1 MFWRA
6 IDDAVNGPFQPA
18 TMGALLDANY
28 AFLSTNYVVT
38 VGSAAALLS
47 PDQSKSYVPALR
59 NWITNRYSFLTG
71 QLATVAA
78 PFEISNNG
86 GNNFAVTNQ
95 TNLTLFGKAP
105 VPAAKQVS
113 LTYKL
118 KPDGSG
124 TPPDDNLIL
133 AENVNINDLIYYKV
147 RLTDNGTTVK
157 IHGEVSI
164 NGVPQT
170 PPTDPT
176 LLPYFSWR
184 DATFYFKAGCYYP
197 NEPVSGTAKVT
208 FSSLTATHQP

>member
-71 QLATVAA
+71 QLASVAA

-86 GNNFAVTNQ
+86 GINFAVTNQ
-95 TNLTLFGKAP
+95 TGITLLGKAP
-105 VPAAKQVS
+105 VQAAFVRVNGAGTNANVTWTSVTNWS
-113 LTYKL
+113 LGAELPLGTNTL
-118 KPDGSG
+118 TVEGFDRLNQALGGFSDTITITNKP
-124 TPPDDNLIL
+124 
-133 AENVNINDLIYYKV
+133 
-147 RLTDNGTTVK
+147 
-157 IHGEVSI
+157 
-164 NGVPQT
+164 
-170 PPTDPT
+170 
-176 LLPYFSWR
+176 
-184 DATFYFKAGCYYP
+184 
-197 NEPVSGTAKVT
+197 
-208 FSSLTATHQP
+208 